1 MKKIKIIN
9 DPVSGFISI
18 SDKLILDIIDHPY
31 FQRLRGIKQLGLTYL
46 VFPGAMHTRFQ
57 HALGAFQL
65 MSETLDNLKQK
76 GVEITDEESEAV
88 LIAILLHDIGH
99 GPFSHALEKS
109 IVENVDHEKFSL
121 LFINHL
127 ADLLGEKS
135 NLVLKIFQNQHPKKF
150 LNKLISSQLDID
162 RLDYLRRDS
171 FYTGVLEGT
180 IGSGRI
186 IRMMNVRDNNLVI
199 EQKGIYSIENFLIS
213 RRSMYW
219 QVYLHKTVISAELI
233 LVKILERAKVLAL
246 NGNEL
251 FAAPNLQYF
260 LYNVI
265 KLKDF
270 NNPKVLN
277 NFAYLDDSDIA
288 LPVKVWQDHSDKVL
302 SLLCRYLIQRNLF
315 KVELSKIS
323 FSEER
328 INNLR
333 KKVSHQLN
341 ISIEDS
347 KYFVFEESVRNSLYD
362 GSGESINI
370 LLKND
375 EIVDFSNE
383 TGGFDMSL
391 MKEPQERFFLCYPKL

>member
-199 EQKGIYSIENFLIS
+199 EQKGIYSVENFLIS

-219 QVYLHKTVISAELI
+219 QVYLHKTVISAEQI

-251 FAAPNLQYF
+251 FAAPNLKYF

-362 GSGESINI
+362 GSGERINI